1 MERWIGG
8 QNKVDKDLD
17 IHVNLENDKVIY
29 SRLETRLC
37 LTYVYLIWFDLIWRM
52 K

>member
-8 QNKVDKDLD
+8 QKKVDKDLD

-37 LTYVYLIWFDLIWRM
+37 LTYVLFNLI
-52 K
+52 

>member
-17 IHVNLENDKVIY
+17 IHVNLENDKVI
-29 SRLETRLC
+29 RLC
-37 LTYVYLIWFDLIWRM
+37 LTYVLFNVV
-52 K
+52 